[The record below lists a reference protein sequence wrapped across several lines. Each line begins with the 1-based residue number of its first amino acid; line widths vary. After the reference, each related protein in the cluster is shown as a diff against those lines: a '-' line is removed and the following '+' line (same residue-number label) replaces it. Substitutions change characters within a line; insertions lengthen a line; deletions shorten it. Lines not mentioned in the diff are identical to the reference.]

1 MSSHCA
7 LAADTV
13 ELIYNPFIH
22 ASVPEG
28 MLGARSEVFR

>member
-1 MSSHCA
+1 MSCHGA
-7 LAADTV
+7 LVVDTV

-28 MLGARSEVFR
+28 MLGARSAVFR